1 MYMRIICY
9 RRYKGAFE
17 DDYAFQL
24 VQKLGGWTSM
34 RVDSIDFYVPEDRA
48 SLLLLSGSGYIRMS
62 ELDYIA

>member
-1 MYMRIICY
+1 MRMRIICY

-24 VQKLGGWTSM
+24 VQKLGGWVSM

-48 SLLLLSGSGYIRMS
+48 SLLLLLGSGWQRRP
-62 ELDYIA
+62 EVDYIA